1 MSASPPIIIQVA
13 VPSPLRRRFDY
24 LPPKTGPV
32 PQPGARVR
40 VPFGRREVVGVV
52 LQVGQHSDWPLARLK
67 PVSAVLDGEPI
78 IPDDLL
84 SFLLWAADYYHHPV
98 GEVIHTTLP
107 VLLRRGQAP
116 ESEAGLAVWQLTDS
130 GRQQSPDTLKR
141 AVAQRRL
148 LQALFGAPGGLDA
161 DQLAAVTPAWRAPLR
176 AMEKKGWAARSR
188 RDCLLPATGSDDAL
202 PLLNPAQQS
211 AVAAILA
218 SLGGYQGFL
227 LHGITGSGKTEV
239 YLHAI
244 DQVRAEGGQAL
255 ILVPE
260 IGLTPQLLGRFQRR
274 FPVTIAVLHSGMNDS
289 ERLCAWGMARSGK
302 AAIVIGTRSAVF
314 TPMPALRLI
323 VVDEEH
329 DGSYKQQDGF
339 RYSARDLA
347 VVRAS
352 REGVPVVLGS
362 ATPSL
367 ESLNNARQGRYR
379 VLELPDRTGCAVL
392 PRVGLLDLRKLSLHD
407 GLSPPLVDA
416 LRGRLARHEQSL
428 IFINRRGFAPV
439 WMCHDC
445 GWLAPCSRCD
455 ARMTLHKRHQRLR
468 CHHCGSEAA
477 VPQTCPACASGNLH
491 GLGEGTERVE
501 EALQKMF
508 PAARIERV
516 DRDSTRRKGALEDKL
531 RRIHAGEADILVG
544 TQMLAKGHDFPN
556 LTLVGVLNADQGL
569 FGVDFRS
576 GEQLFQRIVQV
587 AGRAGRADK
596 PGEVLIQTY
605 HPDNPVFSA
614 LQQHDY
620 QGYAQYVLEERQ
632 QAQFPPFSHFA
643 LLRAESPNAG
653 IALGFVQQARR
664 LGETLTI
671 NGQIMLGEPLASP
684 MEKRAGRYRAQLLV
698 MAPQRG
704 ALHDFLSRWL
714 GLLEDEPV
722 GRKVRWSLDVDPLD
736 MY

>member
-1 MSASPPIIIQVA
+1 M
-13 VPSPLRRRFDY
+13 
-24 LPPKTGPV
+24 
-32 PQPGARVR
+32 R

-52 LQVGQHSDWPLARLK
+52 LQVSQHSDWPLARLK
-67 PVSAVLDGEPI
+67 PVSAVLDEEPV
-78 IPDDLL
+78 IPAGLL

-98 GEVIHTTLP
+98 GEVIQTTLP

-116 ESEAGLAVWQLTDS
+116 ESEGVAVWRLTDN
-130 GRQQSPDTLKR
+130 GRQQSPETLKR
-141 AVAQRRL
+141 AVTQRRL
-148 LQALFGAPGGLDA
+148 LEALLAAPEGLDA
-161 DQLAAVTPAWRAPLR
+161 DKLAAVTLAWRAPLS
-176 AMEKKGWAARSR
+176 AMQKKGWLAMGR
-188 RDCLLPATGSDDAL
+188 RDCLLPAAGSDDTL
-202 PLLNPAQQS
+202 PQLNLAQRS
-211 AVAAILA
+211 AVVAIHE

-244 DQVRAEGGQAL
+244 DRVRAEGGQAL

-260 IGLTPQLLGRFQRR
+260 IGLTPQLLERFQRR

-289 ERLCAWGMARSGK
+289 ERLCAWGMARTGK

-314 TPMPALRLI
+314 TPMPALRLM

-379 VLELPDRTGCAVL
+379 VLELPDRTGSAVL
-392 PRVGLLDLRKLSLHD
+392 PRIGLLDMRKLSVHD

-416 LRGRLARHEQSL
+416 LRGRLAKQEQSL

-445 GWLAPCSRCD
+445 GWLAPCLRCD

-477 VPQTCPACASGNLH
+477 VPQKCPACASGNLH

-501 EALQKMF
+501 ETLQKMF
-508 PAARIERV
+508 PDARIERV

-569 FGVDFRS
+569 YGVDFRS

-587 AGRAGRADK
+587 AGRAGRAEK

-620 QGYAQYVLEERQ
+620 QGYAQYVLEERR
-632 QAQFPPFSHFA
+632 QAQFPPFTHFA
-643 LLRAESPNAG
+643 LLRAESPRGG
-653 IALGFVQQARR
+653 IALGFAQLARH
-664 LGETLTI
+664 LGESLPI
-671 NGQIMLGEPLASP
+671 NGQIVLGEPLASP

-698 MAPQRG
+698 MSPQRS

-714 GLLEDEPV
+714 GLLEEAPQ

>member
-1 MSASPPIIIQVA
+1 
-13 VPSPLRRRFDY
+13 
-24 LPPKTGPV
+24 
-32 PQPGARVR
+32 VR
-40 VPFGRREVVGVV
+40 VPFGRREVVGLV
-52 LQVGQHSDWPLARLK
+52 LHVGQHSDWPLARLK
-67 PVSAVLDGEPI
+67 PVSTVLDAEPV
-78 IPDDLL
+78 IPADLL
-84 SFLLWAADYYHHPV
+84 SFILWAADYYHHPV
-98 GEVIHTTLP
+98 GEVVQSTLP

-116 ESEAGLAVWQLTDS
+116 ESEAGVAVWQLTDT
-130 GRQQSPDTLKR
+130 GRQQTPESLKR
-141 AVAQRRL
+141 AVARRRL
-148 LQALFGAPGGLDA
+148 LEALRAAPQGLDA
-161 DQLAAVTPAWRAPLR
+161 EQLAAVTPAWRAPLG
-176 AMEKKGWAARSR
+176 AMQKKGWLSMRR
-188 RDCLLPATGSDDAL
+188 RDCLLPAEGRDDTL
-202 PLLNPAQQS
+202 PQLNPAQQS
-211 AVAAILA
+211 AVAAIHA
-218 SLGGYQGFL
+218 CLGGYQGLL

-255 ILVPE
+255 VLVPE
-260 IGLTPQLLGRFQRR
+260 IGLTPQLLERFQRR
-274 FPVTIAVLHSGMNDS
+274 FPVIIAVLHSGMNDS

-347 VVRAS
+347 VVRAR

-379 VLELPDRTGCAVL
+379 ELALPDRTGSAVL
-392 PRVGLLDLRKLSLHD
+392 PRIGLLDLRKLSLHD

-416 LRGRLARHEQSL
+416 LRERLARKEQSL

-445 GWLAPCSRCD
+445 GWLAPCPRCD

-516 DRDSTRRKGALEDKL
+516 DRDSTRRKGALADKL

-556 LTLVGVLNADQGL
+556 LTLVGVLNVDQGL
-569 FGVDFRS
+569 YGVDFRS
-576 GEQLFQRIVQV
+576 GEQLFQRIAQV

-596 PGEVLIQTY
+596 PGEVLIQSY

-620 QGYAQYVLEERQ
+620 PGYARYVLEERQ
-632 QAQFPPFSHFA
+632 QAQFPPFAHFA

-653 IALGFVQQARR
+653 IALGFVQLARR
-664 LGETLTI
+664 LGQASPADGRI
-671 NGQIMLGEPLASP
+671 VLGEPVASP

-698 MAPQRG
+698 QSAQRG
-704 ALHDFLSRWL
+704 VLHEFLSRWL
-714 GLLEDEPV
+714 VLLEDVPE